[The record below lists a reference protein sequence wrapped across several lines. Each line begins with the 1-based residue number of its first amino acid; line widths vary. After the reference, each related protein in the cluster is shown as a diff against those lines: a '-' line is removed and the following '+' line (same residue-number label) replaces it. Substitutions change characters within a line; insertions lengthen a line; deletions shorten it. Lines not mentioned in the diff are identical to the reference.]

1 MKFELTPRTC
11 FISAPAEAD
20 TTILQNILKE
30 KGLLIRFEHSDAGS
44 DVTLDSKFLNTIV
57 SSDFFIGVL
66 QAEADNSKVYYEI
79 GVATGTGKRTLI
91 FASPSLKNSVHKI
104 RGSLFMR
111 VGMDNFEAM
120 EFAIEQVINAP
131 EKIEPKIEQTENP
144 KNKPIGK
151 IATDLLTE
159 LNKPESAWGVH
170 PENAVIQAI
179 GSSGVN
185 VLVRSKYWD
194 SGADM
199 AIWADELE
207 SSVGNPLLI
216 EVKQHISGS
225 TSITRLASQL
235 ASYLESSNAGWLL
248 LLYLKG
254 PEEKSDVWKQLPE
267 SVIHMPLPE
276 FLKKFEERNLVE
288 IVKSLQITTYSGN

>member
-1 MKFELTPRTC
+1 MKFKLTRRTC

-20 TTILQNILKE
+20 TTILQNILNERGLSVLIE
-30 KGLLIRFEHSDAGS
+30 KGDVNSDLSLDKNLLNA
-44 DVTLDSKFLNTIV
+44 IV

-66 QAEADNSKVYYEI
+66 QAGVDNSMVYYEI
-79 GVATGTGKRTLI
+79 GIANGTGRRTLI
-91 FASPSLKNSVHKI
+91 FTSPSIKNSVKNI
-104 RGSLFMR
+104 KGSLYMR
-111 VGMDNFEAM
+111 VAMDNREAM
-120 EFAIEQVINAP
+120 EFAIDQVINAP
-131 EKIEPKIEQTENP
+131 EIGRDSAREKIN

-151 IATDLLTE
+151 IAKDLLAE
-159 LNKPESAWGVH
+159 LNKPESTWGAH

-199 AIWADELE
+199 ALWADELE
-207 SSVGNPLLI
+207 DSVGNPLLI

-225 TSITRLASQL
+225 TSITRLANQL
-235 ASYLESSNAGWLL
+235 DSYLESSNAGWLL

-254 PEEKSDVWKQLPE
+254 PEEDSDVWKQFPD
-267 SVIHMPLPE
+267 SVIHLPVPK
-276 FLKKFEERNLVE
+276 FLKYFEESNLVE
-288 IVKSLQITTYSGN
+288 IVKSLKTTAHHRN

>member
-1 MKFELTPRTC
+1 MKFKLTRRTC

-30 KGLLIRFEHSDAGS
+30 RGLSVLIEQGDVKSDLSLGKN
-44 DVTLDSKFLNTIV
+44 LLNAIV

-66 QAEADNSKVYYEI
+66 QTGVDNSMVYYEI
-79 GVATGTGKRTLI
+79 GIANGTGRRTLI
-91 FASPSLKNSVHKI
+91 FTSPSIKNSVKNI
-104 RGSLFMR
+104 KGSLYMR
-111 VGMDNFEAM
+111 VAMDNREGM
-120 EFAIEQVINAP
+120 EFAIDQVIKAP
-131 EKIEPKIEQTENP
+131 EIEPKVEQTEKP

-151 IATDLLTE
+151 IAKDLLAE
-159 LNKPESAWGVH
+159 LSKPESTWGAH
-170 PENAVIQAI
+170 PEDAVIQAI

-199 AIWADELE
+199 ALWADELE
-207 SSVGNPLLI
+207 GSVGNPLLI

-225 TSITRLASQL
+225 TSITRLANQL
-235 ASYLESSNAGWLL
+235 DSYLESSNAGWLL

-254 PEEKSDVWKQLPE
+254 PEEDSDVWKQFPD
-267 SVIHMPLPE
+267 SVIHLPVPK
-276 FLKKFEERNLVE
+276 FLKYFEESNLVE
-288 IVKSLQITTYSGN
+288 IVNSLKTTAHHRN

>member
-1 MKFELTPRTC
+1 MKFKMTRRTC

-20 TTILQNILKE
+20 TTILQNILNERGLSVLIE
-30 KGLLIRFEHSDAGS
+30 KGDVNSDLSLDKNLLNA
-44 DVTLDSKFLNTIV
+44 IV

-66 QAEADNSKVYYEI
+66 QTGADNSMVYYDI
-79 GVATGTGKRTLI
+79 GVANGTGTRTLI
-91 FASPSLKNSVHKI
+91 FTSQSPKNSVKNFK
-104 RGSLFMR
+104 GSLFMR
-111 VGMDNFEAM
+111 VAMDNKEAM
-120 EFAIEQVINAP
+120 EFAIDQVIKAP
-131 EKIEPKIEQTENP
+131 EIEPEIEQTEKR

-159 LNKPESAWGVH
+159 LDKPESTWGAH
-170 PENAVIQAI
+170 PEDAVIHAI

-199 AIWADELE
+199 ALWADELE
-207 SSVGNPLLI
+207 GSVGNPLLI

-225 TSITRLASQL
+225 TSITRLANQL
-235 ASYLESSNAGWLL
+235 DSYLESSNAGWLL

-254 PEEKSDVWKQLPE
+254 PEEDSDVWKQFPK
-267 SVIHMPLPE
+267 SVIHMPVPK
-276 FLKKFEERNLVE
+276 FLKHFEENNLVE
-288 IVKSLQITTYSGN
+288 IVKSLKTSSFQRN